1 MISVISRPLRGTGA
15 AHRGLQAAEI
25 LRIRM
30 PQSAVKIF
38 QHRLASGRLLR
49 HGLIPPPHRRRH
61 LALAQIAPDHLG
73 IRWKAAQHPL
83 PNLFKIGLRAPKAGC
98 PEEKDLLPSGQTEV
112 ARMKTEETRIALV
125 GIILTTHQSVGELN
139 ALLSEYSD
147 YIIGRMGIPY
157 REKHLSIISV
167 ALDAPGSIISALSGK
182 LGMLPGVSTKTIYAR
197 TPGSLPETPKK
208 EDCL

>member
-1 MISVISRPLRGTGA
+1 
-15 AHRGLQAAEI
+15 
-25 LRIRM
+25 
-30 PQSAVKIF
+30 
-38 QHRLASGRLLR
+38 
-49 HGLIPPPHRRRH
+49 
-61 LALAQIAPDHLG
+61 
-73 IRWKAAQHPL
+73 
-83 PNLFKIGLRAPKAGC
+83 
-98 PEEKDLLPSGQTEV
+98 
-112 ARMKTEETRIALV
+112 MKTEETRIALV

-167 ALDAPGSIISALSGK
+167 ALDAPGSIISALSCK